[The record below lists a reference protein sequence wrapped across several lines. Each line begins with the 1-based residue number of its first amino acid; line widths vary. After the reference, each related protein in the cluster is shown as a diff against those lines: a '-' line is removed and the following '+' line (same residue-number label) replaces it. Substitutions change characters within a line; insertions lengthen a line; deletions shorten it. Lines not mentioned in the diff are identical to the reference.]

1 MEKLLVVFFCL
12 ITPLIAAAGDK
23 GYRIAYEGGS
33 LPGLKAGTSLKI
45 HFELNQLRLVKD
57 KDDFATIPASAI
69 TEICY
74 GHSVCRRVSKAV
86 AEGSFAGGTGTPTTL
101 NNPKRQFV
109 GITWAKGDQRGG
121 MAVQCD
127 ENDCRSILAA
137 LADITGLRAVNS
149 DVMTAKNQPALNASR

>member
-1 MEKLLVVFFCL
+1 MKKFIVVFLCL

-45 HFELNQLRLVKD
+45 FFELNQLRLVKD

-69 TEICY
+69 TEISY
-74 GHSVCRRVSKAV
+74 GQGVCRRVSEAV
-86 AEGSFAGGTGTPTTL
+86 AAGSFAGGTGTSTTL

-109 GITWAKGDQRGG
+109 GITWAKGDRRGG

-149 DVMTAKNQPALNASR
+149 GAATAKTHQALDVGR